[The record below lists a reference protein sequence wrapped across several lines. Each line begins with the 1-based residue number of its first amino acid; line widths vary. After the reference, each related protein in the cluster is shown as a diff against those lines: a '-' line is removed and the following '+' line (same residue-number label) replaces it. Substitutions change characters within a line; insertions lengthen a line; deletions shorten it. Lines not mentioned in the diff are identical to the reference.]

1 MDYYM
6 GAFHSTRNSETCE
19 KGKEKVPENPEIFG
33 RMKSAHINTSLA
45 VRRKV
50 CIREESA
57 VER

>member
-1 MDYYM
+1 M